1 MRLYEIYNE
10 VTALCPDIDCELDE
24 SFGAALSRALS
35 LISSERRLEGR
46 CVIPAYGQK
55 PLTRVEN
62 FRHHGGKTETLPLVG
77 RAYSLIVCGKGSFTV
92 SSGAEE
98 RRYAFDTN
106 GRLYRGFIPGNAT
119 LVFDGAHS
127 FDAYSLSTYSE
138 VFSDD
143 ESDIP
148 DGSGISRYS
157 LRERCADFGGFL
169 GAGAH
174 KDLHTELCRCVHNG
188 LHGALSPV
196 GIAVGHKCGGVERLT
211 VVGHSHKDKVLH
223 THLVHIL
230 NLGPPQRRIGHIH
243 TLWVGV
249 AVTHVLVGKVDES
262 ARYGFNVATTNHCGT
277 SKQAES

>member
-24 SFGAALSRALS
+24 SFGAALARALS

-62 FRHHGGKTETLPLVG
+62 FRHHGGKVETLPLVG

-92 SSGAEE
+92 RSGADEL
-98 RRYAFDTN
+98 RYAFDTN
-106 GRLYRGFIPGNAT
+106 GRLYRGFISDSAT
-119 LVFDGAHS
+119 LVFGGEHS
-127 FDAYSLSTYSE
+127 FVAYSLSTYSE

-169 GAGAH
+169 GMPT
-174 KDLHTELCRCVHNG
+174 DR
-188 LHGALSPV
+188 HGVPIPDAYFED
-196 GIAVGHKCGGVERLT
+196 GGVCTKEDFVGEIN
-211 VVGHSHKDKVLH
+211 VVY
-223 THLVHIL
+223 
-230 NLGPPQRRIGHIH
+230 RRIPVCPSVSDTDAEID
-243 TLWVGV
+243 LSEEYRRDL
-249 AVTHVLVGKVDES
+249 VLLTAAWLMIGEDLERAEYYMSFYRTS
-262 ARYGFNVATTNHCGT
+262 ADKETKSS
-277 SKQAES
+277 SKNPDTEYRVKNRWA